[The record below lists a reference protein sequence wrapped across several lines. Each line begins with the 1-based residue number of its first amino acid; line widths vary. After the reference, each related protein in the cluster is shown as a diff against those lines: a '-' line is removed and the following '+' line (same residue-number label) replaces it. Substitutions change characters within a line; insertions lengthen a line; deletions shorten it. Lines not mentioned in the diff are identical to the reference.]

1 MSLFPYFFRVVEV
14 TNVGMSVRGVVE
26 GAVAL
31 ALYGVMLALSAYTPL
46 GLFLSLVLPL
56 PFAVYAARQGWQPS
70 AWAAALALVLTAFL
84 FGLPAVPAAVF
95 AGAVGTAL
103 GGAHRKRRPAEQAVL
118 LAFLAALVSMLLL
131 LVALAAFFN
140 INLVERFETLM
151 RESLQAAERMLER
164 AGMDVERQAAMWHE
178 SGRWLHQLIPSMLL
192 MSAATVALVN
202 QWAAGHVL
210 RRMGVPV
217 RRLPPLKDWRLPRSL
232 LYYYLASIVLLF
244 IPGVRDVTWLAN
256 VAWNGQA
263 LLSVLFVLQGLS
275 LVFFVADAR
284 GWSPWV
290 GRAVVILLF
299 LFPHLFLILSL
310 AGIVDLAT
318 RVRDVI
324 RR

>member
-1 MSLFPYFFRVVEV
+1 
-14 TNVGMSVRGVVE
+14 MSVRAVVE

-31 ALYGVMLALSAYTPL
+31 ALYAVMLALSAYTPL

-70 AWAAALALVLTAFL
+70 AWTAVLALVLTAFL

-118 LAFLAALVSMLLL
+118 LAFLAALISMLLL
-131 LVALAAFFN
+131 FVALAVLFE
-140 INLVERFETLM
+140 INLVERFDAFV
-151 RESLQAAERMLER
+151 RESLLAAERMLEQ
-164 AGMDVERQAAMWHE
+164 AGLDVERQAAMWQE
-178 SGRWLHQLIPSMLL
+178 SERWFHQLLPSMLL

-210 RRMGVPV
+210 RRMGVSV
-217 RRLPPLKDWRLPRSL
+217 RRLAPLKDWRLPRSL
-232 LYYYLASIVLLF
+232 LYYYLASIVLLLV
-244 IPGVRDVTWLAN
+244 PGVRDVTWLAN

-263 LLSVLFVLQGLS
+263 LLSVLFVVQGLS
-275 LVFFVADAR
+275 LVFFLADAR

-324 RR
+324 RG